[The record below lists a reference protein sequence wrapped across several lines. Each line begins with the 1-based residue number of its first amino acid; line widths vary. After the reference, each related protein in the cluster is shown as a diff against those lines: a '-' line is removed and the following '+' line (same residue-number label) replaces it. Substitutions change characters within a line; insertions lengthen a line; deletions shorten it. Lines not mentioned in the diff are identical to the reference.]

1 MNHNGD
7 AKKILLEFDFLA
19 SWDDPDAEVE
29 RFCSGGLSS
38 LSSNEKNRSY
48 QTIMVKTKQMSKA
61 LDTNVI
67 SNQILNKLFGN
78 FN

>member
-1 MNHNGD
+1 MEVQ
-7 AKKILLEFDFLA
+7 KKILLEFDFLA

>member
-1 MNHNGD
+1 MNHNGG

-38 LSSNEKNRSY
+38 LSSNEKNRSH
-48 QTIMVKTKQMSKA
+48 QTMHHGKNKTDEQG
-61 LDTNVI
+61 T
-67 SNQILNKLFGN
+67 
-78 FN
+78 